1 MILLPH
7 FLVNEFRDSFK
18 QQINISYRGMKSYTS
33 PCGKLVTAKYNC
45 SLDFIWF
52 PFKPLAFI
60 EVYVLAIAT
69 CASCFTG
76 KISRVH
82 TSVVK

>member
-7 FLVNEFRDSFK
+7 FLANEFRDSFK
-18 QQINISYRGMKSYTS
+18 QQMDISYRGMKSYTS

-52 PFKPLAFI
+52 LFKRLAFI

-69 CASCFTG
+69 CAIAVLRE
-76 KISRVH
+76 KSRESIQV
-82 TSVVK
+82 